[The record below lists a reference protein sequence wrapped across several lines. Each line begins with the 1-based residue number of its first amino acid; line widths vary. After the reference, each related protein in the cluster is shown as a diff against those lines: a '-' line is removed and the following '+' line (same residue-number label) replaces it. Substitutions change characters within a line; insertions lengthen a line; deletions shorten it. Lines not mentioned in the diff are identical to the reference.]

1 MLSDVVP
8 SQANACETFA
18 TRTPCACRGEEAV
31 PTRRA
36 SAPTGR
42 ILERATPRSVSSRR
56 HSARSCL
63 EGSSTL
69 PSGARS
75 ILAKSCTLPP
85 RAPSRDRLGIGFGS
99 QLDLELNSLEDRDN
113 ETCSRVVPD
122 PGSIQARLDY
132 AEHMS
137 RRRATSMLCLGAV
150 FGMLGFLVAAS
161 LGMWLTYQGRG
172 LNLDGHPFPSGE
184 AYWPSSVSEMV
195 NDPTNPS
202 GKCWMCFE
210 LLAALCIWLSWYPW
224 ELRNV
229 YVGGDLKF
237 FGVPFLHWR
246 AFVPPFGLLMV
257 VLIPLSTRDDFANS
271 LASAIHLIGAVMML
285 GGHGLFEVYTL
296 ACAEFVRIGRRER
309 QLRWIWCICCLVAGL
324 GFAICGQLLE
334 HSKGSLC
341 CGDVLRIPTDDDI
354 ESARANGHTGLALRN
369 AMAQETGEALLFD
382 TAAGTILFL
391 KYLRYWCEVAAG
403 FSMIFGLITIWYFC
417 PERRLEL
424 GNELPGKY
432 CEKGDEG
439 DATNTTDITFM
450 DEPSSRV
457 PSSMSPPP
465 IAV

>member
-8 SQANACETFA
+8 RQANECETSA
-18 TRTPCACRGEEAV
+18 TRIPCACTGDETV
-31 PTRRA
+31 PTRRV
-36 SAPTGR
+36 SGPVGR
-42 ILERATPRSVSSRR
+42 ILERASPRSVSSRR
-56 HSARSCL
+56 QSARSSL
-63 EGSSTL
+63 ERSSTL
-69 PSGARS
+69 PSRARR
-75 ILAKSCTLPP
+75 ILARSCTLPP
-85 RAPSRDRLGIGFGS
+85 RAPSRDRLGVGFGS
-99 QLDLELNSLEDRDN
+99 QLDLELNSLEDRDG
-113 ETCSRVVPD
+113 TSRVVPD

-161 LGMWLTYQGRG
+161 LGMWLTYQDRG
-172 LNLDGHPFPSGE
+172 LNLEGHPFPSGE

-210 LLAALCIWLSWYPW
+210 VLAALSIWLSSYPW

-229 YVGGDLKF
+229 YVGGHLKF
-237 FGVPFLHWR
+237 FGIPFLHWR
-246 AFVPPFGLLMV
+246 AFVPPVGLLMV

-271 LASAIHLIGAVMML
+271 LATTIHLIGAVMML

-296 ACAEFVRIGRRER
+296 ARAEFVRIGRRER
-309 QLRWIWCICCLVAGL
+309 QLRWIWCVCCLVAGL
-324 GFAICGQLLE
+324 GFAICGQILE
-334 HSKGSLC
+334 HSKGRLC
-341 CGDVLRIPTDDDI
+341 CDDVWRIPTDNDI
-354 ESARANGHTGLALRN
+354 GSARANGHPGLALRD
-369 AMAQETGEALLFD
+369 AMAQESGVALLFD
-382 TAAGTILFL
+382 TASGTIMFL

-432 CEKGDEG
+432 CREEDEG
-439 DATNTTDITFM
+439 DATTATDITLM
-450 DEPSSRV
+450 DVHGGRIPSN
-457 PSSMSPPP
+457 MSPPP